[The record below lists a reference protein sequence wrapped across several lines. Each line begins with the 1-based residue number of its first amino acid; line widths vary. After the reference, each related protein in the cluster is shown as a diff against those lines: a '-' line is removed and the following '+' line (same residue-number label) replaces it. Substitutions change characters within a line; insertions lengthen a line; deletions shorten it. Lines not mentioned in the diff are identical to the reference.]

1 MKNDFFT
8 ASTIVDLEEEEQPQ
22 EETADYNSKP
32 IPELYF

>member
-8 ASTIVDLEEEEQPQ
+8 ASTIVELEEEKQPQ
-22 EETADYNSKP
+22 EETVGTNSKP